1 MLSDEL
7 YNRFATLLRQRA
19 GLSYPEQRR
28 ADLTHGLQRLALHLG
43 VESFE
48 QLLAMV
54 ESRPSAWDELIAE
67 LTIGETY
74 FFRNAAQFAA
84 LRDII
89 LPDLM
94 QRSATMRYL
103 RVWSAGCAT
112 GEEPYSLAIT
122 LHEVLPANPPWQVSI
137 LATDINRR
145 FLNRAREAR
154 YGNWSFRETPD
165 DLRERYFV
173 AESEKGLWRLR
184 DDIRQTVTFAQLNL
198 AEPTYPAP
206 HLGIVAFDLIFC
218 RNVMIYFDEETTRQV
233 VQRLYD
239 SLVPGGWLVV
249 GHAEPNVVLY
259 RQFET
264 HNAPG
269 TILYRKPL
277 HAPLF
282 TNTSNLS
289 NPSTPNQSGPIVPAP
304 PLPPAPPAPPVSPPL
319 PSRVSFA
326 SASPGAVPA
335 TPPPPPARPE
345 DLLHTART
353 AADRGDWQQ
362 AQTQIEALIKAHPL
376 FAPAYHLQGQIA
388 EHLGH
393 LDAALAAYRRSVYL
407 DPHLIVGYIGM
418 AHVYA
423 QLQQSEAVRRA
434 LRSAQTLLGTLAD
447 SQVVDETTGS
457 TAAEL
462 RNYVHLLMEKVDPR

>member
-7 YNRFATLLRQRA
+7 YHRFATLLRQRA
-19 GLSYPEQRR
+19 GLCYPEQRR

-94 QRSATMRYL
+94 QRRATMRYL
-103 RVWSAGCAT
+103 RLWSAGCAT

-154 YGNWSFRETPD
+154 YGHWSFRETPD
-165 DLRERYFV
+165 DLRDRYFV
-173 AESEKGLWRLR
+173 AEPEKGLWRLR
-184 DDIRQTVTFAQLNL
+184 DDIRRTVTFAQLNL

-239 SLVPGGWLVV
+239 ALVPGGWLVV

-277 HAPLF
+277 QAPLF
-282 TNTSNLS
+282 TNA
-289 NPSTPNQSGPIVPAP
+289 STPVQSGPVVSAP
-304 PLPPAPPAPPVSPPL
+304 PPALPASPVSLPQPLRASSAPTSPGVLPGASPPAP
-319 PSRVSFA
+319 
-326 SASPGAVPA
+326 
-335 TPPPPPARPE
+335 ARAE
-345 DLLHTART
+345 DLLNVART

-376 FAPAYHLQGQIA
+376 FAPPYHLQGQIA

-393 LDAALAAYRRSVYL
+393 LEAALAAYRRSVYL
-407 DPHLIVGYIGM
+407 DPSLIVGYIGM
-418 AHVYA
+418 AHVYT
-423 QLQQSEAVRRA
+423 QLQQPDAARRT
-434 LRSAQTLLGTLAD
+434 LRSAQTLLGALAD
-447 SQVVDETTGS
+447 SQVVDDATGS

-462 RNYVHLLMEKVDPR
+462 RNYVRLLMEKVDLR

>member
-7 YNRFATLLRQRA
+7 YHRFATLLRQRA
-19 GLSYPEQRR
+19 GLCYPEQRR

-43 VESFE
+43 VESFA

-94 QRSATMRYL
+94 QRRATMRYL
-103 RVWSAGCAT
+103 RLWSAGCAT

-165 DLRERYFV
+165 DLRDRYFV
-173 AESEKGLWRLR
+173 AEPEKGLWRLR
-184 DDIRQTVTFAQLNL
+184 DDIRRTVTFAQLNL

-239 SLVPGGWLVV
+239 ALVPGGWLVV

-277 HAPLF
+277 QVPLF
-282 TNTSNLS
+282 TNA
-289 NPSTPNQSGPIVPAP
+289 STPVQSGPVVPAP
-304 PLPPAPPAPPVSPPL
+304 PPALPASPVSL
-319 PSRVSFA
+319 SL
-326 SASPGAVPA
+326 
-335 TPPPPPARPE
+335 PPPPRASSDPTSAGVLSGASTPAPIRAE
-345 DLLHTART
+345 DLLHMART

-393 LDAALAAYRRSVYL
+393 LEAALAAYRRSVYL
-407 DPHLIVGYIGM
+407 DPRLIVGYIGM
-418 AHVYA
+418 AHVYT
-423 QLQQSEAVRRA
+423 QLQQPDAARRT
-434 LRSAQTLLGTLAD
+434 LRSVQTLLGALAD
-447 SQVVDETTGS
+447 SQVVDDATGS

-462 RNYVHLLMEKVDPR
+462 RNYVRLLMEKVDLR

>member
-1 MLSDEL
+1 MLMLSDEL

-28 ADLTHGLQRLALHLG
+28 ADLTHGLQRLALYLG

-94 QRSATMRYL
+94 QRRATMRYL
-103 RVWSAGCAT
+103 RVGSAGCAT

-165 DLRERYFV
+165 DLRDRYFV
-173 AESEKGLWRLR
+173 AEPEKGLWRLN

-239 SLVPGGWLVV
+239 ALVPGGWLVV

-277 HAPLF
+277 QAPLF
-282 TNTSNLS
+282 TNA
-289 NPSTPNQSGPIVPAP
+289 STPDQSGHIVPSSP
-304 PLPPAPPAPPVSPPL
+304 PALPASPVSLSLPPRASSAPT
-319 PSRVSFA
+319 
-326 SASPGAVPA
+326 SPGVLSGASTPA
-335 TPPPPPARPE
+335 PARPE

-388 EHLGH
+388 EHVGH
-393 LDAALAAYRRSVYL
+393 LEAALAAYRRSVYL
-407 DPHLIVGYIGM
+407 DPCLIVGYISM
-418 AHVYA
+418 AHVYT
-423 QLQQSEAVRRA
+423 QLRQPEAARRT
-434 LRSAQTLLGTLAD
+434 LRSAQTLLGDLAD
-447 SQVVDETTGS
+447 SQVVDDATGS

-462 RNYVHLLMEKVDPR
+462 RNYVRLLMEKVDLR